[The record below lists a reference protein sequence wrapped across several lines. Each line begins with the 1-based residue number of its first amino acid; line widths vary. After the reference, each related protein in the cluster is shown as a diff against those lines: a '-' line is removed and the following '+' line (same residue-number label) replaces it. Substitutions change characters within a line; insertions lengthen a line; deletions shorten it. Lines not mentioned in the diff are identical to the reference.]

1 MFRVLVSDKM
11 SNDGL
16 QPLIESDFIEIVQ
29 KNVADAE
36 DELHT
41 FDALLVRS
49 ATKVTEDLF
58 NKMTSLKLS
67 EEPVSVSIISILMRQ
82 LNTG

>member
-16 QPLIESDFIEIVQ
+16 KPLMESDFIEIVQ

-49 ATKVTEDLF
+49 ATKVTEELFKKNDLF
-58 NKMTSLKLS
+58 KNR
-67 EEPVSVSIISILMRQ
+67 RQ
-82 LNTG
+82 SRCRRRQHRH